1 MPNPVISVI
10 IPTYNRLDHLKSAVQ
25 SVLAQTYEPLELIV
39 VDNNCTD
46 GTDACVRQF
55 AREDKRVR
63 HVHEQTQGLNP
74 ARNRGLAEARGQWV
88 AYLDD
93 DELAPTYWLAN
104 LMACSRETAADG
116 VGGGYRPL
124 WEDVPPNWLGR
135 SECLKEIV
143 GVSNRGEKRTSA
155 EWLLGGN
162 CCYRRTALEA
172 VGGFGNFVGYRGRK
186 SLADGADV
194 AVGHKLCDA
203 GYKLWY
209 EPQAAIFHKIPVE
222 RQNLLYI
229 SRRAFW
235 SAYADGMHGDS
246 LNVGGKV
253 TRARRRGPDAMLLGL
268 VIVPGQLYGRL
279 ARMLTRLSS
288 DPEVEEAQG
297 LTVSESGPHFSAHC
311 AW

>member
-1 MPNPVISVI
+1 M
-10 IPTYNRLDHLKSAVQ
+10 
-25 SVLAQTYEPLELIV
+25 
-39 VDNNCTD
+39 
-46 GTDACVRQF
+46 
-55 AREDKRVR
+55 
-63 HVHEQTQGLNP
+63 
-74 ARNRGLAEARGQWV
+74 
-88 AYLDD
+88 
-93 DELAPTYWLAN
+93 
-104 LMACSRETAADG
+104 
-116 VGGGYRPL
+116 
-124 WEDVPPNWLGR
+124 
-135 SECLKEIV
+135 
-143 GVSNRGEKRTSA
+143 
-155 EWLLGGN
+155 
-162 CCYRRTALEA
+162 
-172 VGGFGNFVGYRGRK
+172 
-186 SLADGADV
+186 
-194 AVGHKLCDA
+194 
-203 GYKLWY
+203 
-209 EPQAAIFHKIPVE
+209 E